1 MRKVLDIID
10 GDEYYGVQYP
20 PRSSNGDL
28 YGVGDNDLDFCY
40 MWKLRRYCG
49 Y

>member
-1 MRKVLDIID
+1 MREVLDIIE
-10 GDEYYGVQYP
+10 GANIVEFNT

-28 YGVGDNDLDFCY
+28 YRVGYNDLDFCY

>member
-1 MRKVLDIID
+1 M
-10 GDEYYGVQYP
+10 EFNT